1 MQVRSTAVRPA
12 ASVARRPVVA
22 AAAQPA
28 AKPAVALPKASL
40 AQAAVM
46 PAAPAKAAP
55 IKVQTDEGFGSDML
69 QHTLFAL
76 TNLGQ
81 IVNLGALS
89 GLIQAL
95 PKPALGIVN
104 IGYGAFGLFKDWRG
118 LKNEANTKKGDDVTR
133 MAGGAAIVGGG
144 IAILAGAALAPW
156 VPLVGAGVAAA
167 GYLARSVG
175 IWNDETRW

>member
-22 AAAQPA
+22 AAAAQPA
-28 AKPAVALPKASL
+28 AKPAVAK
-40 AQAAVM
+40 AAVM
-46 PAAPAKAAP
+46 PTAPAKAAP
-55 IKVQTDEGFGSDML
+55 IKVKTDEGFGSDML

-95 PKPALGIVN
+95 PKSALGIVN
-104 IGYGAFGLFKDWRG
+104 VGYGAFGLFKDWKG
-118 LKNEANTKKGDDVTR
+118 LKNEANTKKGDDYTR
-133 MAGGAAIVGGG
+133 IAGGAAIVGGG
-144 IAILAGAALAPW
+144 IALLAGAALAPW

>member
-1 MQVRSTAVRPA
+1 MQVRSAAVRPA
-12 ASVARRPVVA
+12 ASVARRPIA

-28 AKPAVALPKASL
+28 AKPAVAK
-40 AQAAVM
+40 AAVM

-55 IKVQTDEGFGSDML
+55 IKVQTDAGFGSDML

-118 LKNEANTKKGDDVTR
+118 LKNEANTKKSDDVTR
-133 MAGGAAIVGGG
+133 MAGGAAIVTGG

>member
-1 MQVRSTAVRPA
+1 MQVRSAAVRPA

-22 AAAQPA
+22 AAQPV
-28 AKPAVALPKASL
+28 AK
-40 AQAAVM
+40 AAVM

-55 IKVQTDEGFGSDML
+55 IKVQTDAGFGSDML

-81 IVNLGALS
+81 IMNLGALS
-89 GLIQAL
+89 GLIKVL

-118 LKNEANTKKGDDVTR
+118 LKNEANTKKSDDVTR
-133 MAGGAAIVGGG
+133 MAGGAAIVTGG
-144 IAILAGAALAPW
+144 IAILAGAAVAPW